1 MQTTD
6 QKSRKILTVS
16 CDFKQISTNSTTV
29 LLFFRKRLSC
39 SESFTESDTSPSS
52 GVRRRFS
59 ALMDTHRL
67 ASPLEVDSE
76 LQIHSKQPQV
86 KARGVSLE
94 GALGAIP
101 STADLKPFIKDCNGF
116 TAGTH

>member
-1 MQTTD
+1 M
-6 QKSRKILTVS
+6 KVS
-16 CDFKQISTNSTTV
+16 CDSKQIPTNSTTV

-39 SESFTESDTSPSS
+39 SESSFTESDTSPPS

-59 ALMDTHRL
+59 GLMDNHRL